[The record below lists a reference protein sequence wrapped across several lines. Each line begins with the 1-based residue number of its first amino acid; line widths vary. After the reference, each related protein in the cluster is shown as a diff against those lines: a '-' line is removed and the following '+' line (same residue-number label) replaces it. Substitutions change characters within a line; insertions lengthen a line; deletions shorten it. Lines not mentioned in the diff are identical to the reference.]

1 MECVVALF
9 VGERGRDGGGLIV
22 VERSRVV
29 GRFIGIYIYFF
40 FAGMMKLGS
49 NLLNH
54 YCARKIDGL

>member
-29 GRFIGIYIYFF
+29 GRFIGIYIYICIFF
-40 FAGMMKLGS
+40 CWNDESWK
-49 NLLNH
+49 
-54 YCARKIDGL
+54 

>member
-29 GRFIGIYIYFF
+29 SRFIGIYINIYFSWNDESW
-40 FAGMMKLGS
+40 K
-49 NLLNH
+49 
-54 YCARKIDGL
+54 